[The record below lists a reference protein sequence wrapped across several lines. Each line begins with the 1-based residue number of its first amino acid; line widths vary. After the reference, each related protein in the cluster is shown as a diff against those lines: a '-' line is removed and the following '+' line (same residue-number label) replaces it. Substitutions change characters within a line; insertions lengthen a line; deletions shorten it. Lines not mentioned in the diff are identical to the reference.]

1 MSYTVIR
8 PADHAGWLAERA
20 KGLGSSDAGTV
31 MGVSPFTTPLK
42 LWRQKLG
49 LDPPTPESEAMRNGH
64 YLEPAVAEFFAGK
77 TNSVIDYSSEGD
89 WIAAD
94 NERPYLRV
102 SPDRLFW
109 PEGVERLPEN
119 RLVLEIKSTSK
130 PVDPDQLP
138 LYWVCQVQYQM
149 GILGV
154 PMGAIAW
161 ITSFPKL
168 QMDYTWIRFN
178 KAFFDTLVTAL
189 DRFWNVNILQK
200 IEPAAVDDE
209 DITLKWPTSESN
221 KTVYATETDL
231 TNCQRYL
238 ELLRQKEDLEKSIVE
253 ASTAIKNAIQD
264 GEALMWE
271 NPETGKVETIAKFK
285 SVNETV
291 FDEKRVE
298 QEEPQRYAEYLVKV
312 FDKQSFKDEN
322 PDLYKKYTSTRKGNR
337 RFSVTLKQ

>member
-8 PADHAGWLAERA
+8 PADHDGWLAERA

-42 LWRQKLG
+42 LWKQKLG
-49 LDPPTPESEAMRNGH
+49 LLPPTPESDAMRNGH

-77 TNSVIDYSSEGD
+77 TNSVIDYTSEGD

-94 NERPYLRV
+94 DQRPYLRV

-109 PEGVERLPEN
+109 PEGVEKTPEN

-130 PVDPDQLP
+130 LVDPDNLP

-161 ITSFPKL
+161 ITSSPKL
-168 QMDYTWIRFN
+168 QMDYTWVRFN
-178 KAFFDTLVTAL
+178 KPFFDTLINAL
-189 DRFWNVNILQK
+189 DTFWNVNILQR
-200 IEPAAVDDE
+200 IEPAAMDDN
-209 DITLKWPTSESN
+209 DVAMKWPTSESG
-221 KTVYATETDL
+221 KSVFATEEDL
-231 TNCQRYL
+231 ANCQTYAR
-238 ELLRQKEDLEKSIVE
+238 LLRQKEELEKSITE
-253 ASTAIKNAIQD
+253 ASTAIKNVIQD
-264 GEALMWE
+264 AETLVWE
-271 NPETGKVETIAKFK
+271 DPETGRVETIARFK

-291 FDEKRVE
+291 FDEKKLE
-298 QEEPQRYAEYLVKV
+298 EEEPERYSAYLVKV
-312 FDKQSFKDEN
+312 FDKQTFKDED
-322 PDLYKKYTSTRKGNR
+322 PALYKKYTSTRKGNR
-337 RFSVTLKQ
+337 RFSVTVK